1 LSAILPSFHGQLG
14 DMMGATR
21 PLGNNGSG
29 AGGTA
34 PVDKADVRHDWTEAE
49 ALSLFGLSLN
59 DLLFRAHGLYRR
71 YFDANEV
78 QLSTLLNVKTGGC
91 PEDCSYCAQSAR
103 YPTEVGAEKIM
114 DTGEVLA
121 AAKRAK
127 AIGAGRFCIGAA
139 WRGPKDRDLDRVV
152 EMIEGI
158 KALGLETCAT
168 LGMLTPAQAKRLKGA
183 GLDYYNHN
191 LDTSKDYYANIIT
204 TRTFDDRIET
214 LAIVRDAGI
223 NVCAGGILGMGEARE
238 DRAGLLVALAN
249 LDEHPQSV
257 PINMLVPIAGTPLA
271 DAPPIDPFEF
281 VRTIAVA
288 RIMMPASVVRLA
300 AGRGEMDDGIQALCL
315 FAGANSIFYGDR
327 LLTTANPAEDDDARL
342 LERLGLSAMAPD
354 AGSEG

>member
-1 LSAILPSFHGQLG
+1 MG

-21 PLGNNGSG
+21 PLRNNGS
-29 AGGTA
+29 AAGTA
-34 PVDKADVRHDWTEAE
+34 PEDKAEIRHDWTIAE
-49 ALSLFGLSLN
+49 ALSLFELSLN

-91 PEDCSYCAQSAR
+91 PEDCGYCAQSAR
-103 YPTEVGAEKIM
+103 YSTGVGAAKIM
-114 DTGEVLA
+114 DTDEVVA
-121 AAKRAK
+121 AARRAK

-152 EMIEGI
+152 EMIQGI

-204 TRTFDDRIET
+204 TRTFEDRIET
-214 LAIVRDAGI
+214 LAIVRQAGI
-223 NVCAGGILGMGEARE
+223 NVCSGGILGMGEARE

-249 LDEHPQSV
+249 LEEHPQSV

-281 VRTIAVA
+281 VRTIGAA

-300 AGRGEMDDGIQALCL
+300 AGRMEMDEGIQALCL

-327 LLTTANPAEDDDARL
+327 LLTTPNPAENDDAKL
-342 LERLGLSAMAPD
+342 LERLGLRAKA
-354 AGSEG
+354 AGAGGEG

>member
-1 LSAILPSFHGQLG
+1 MG

-29 AGGTA
+29 SASGTA
-34 PVDKADVRHDWTEAE
+34 ADDKAEIRHDWTEAE

-103 YPTEVGAEKIM
+103 YQTGVGAEKIM
-114 DTGEVLA
+114 DTDEVLA

-127 AIGAGRFCIGAA
+127 SIGAGRFCIGAA

-158 KALGLETCAT
+158 KTLGLETCAT
-168 LGMLTPAQAKRLKGA
+168 LGMLTPAQAGRLKDA

-214 LAIVRDAGI
+214 LEIVREAGI

-249 LDEHPQSV
+249 LAEHPQSV

-271 DAPPIDPFEF
+271 DAPTIDPFEF

-300 AGRGEMDDGIQALCL
+300 AGRAEMDEGIQALCL

-327 LLTTANPAEDDDARL
+327 LLTTPNPAEDDDARL
-342 LERLGLSAMAPD
+342 LERLGLRAM
-354 AGSEG
+354 GSGPQREG

>member
-1 LSAILPSFHGQLG
+1 
-14 DMMGATR
+14 MMGATR
-21 PLGNNGSG
+21 PLRNNGSG
-29 AGGTA
+29 SASGTA
-34 PVDKADVRHDWTEAE
+34 TGDKAEIRHDWTEAE

-91 PEDCSYCAQSAR
+91 PEDCGYCAQSAR
-103 YPTEVGAEKIM
+103 YRTGVEAEKIM
-114 DTGEVLA
+114 DADEVVA
-121 AAKRAK
+121 QAKRAK

-139 WRGPKDRDLDRVV
+139 WRAPKDRDLDRII
-152 EMIEGI
+152 EMIQEI

-168 LGMLTPAQAKRLKGA
+168 LGMLSAPQAERLEEA

-214 LAIVRDAGI
+214 LEIVRQAGI
-223 NVCAGGILGMGEARE
+223 KVCAGGILGMGEARR

-249 LDEHPQSV
+249 LEEHPESV

-281 VRTIAVA
+281 VRTVGAA
-288 RIMMPASVVRLA
+288 RIMMPASMVRLA
-300 AGRGEMDDGIQALCL
+300 AGRMEMDEGIQALCL

-327 LLTTANPAEDDDARL
+327 LLTTPNPAENDDARL
-342 LERLGLSAMAPD
+342 LERLGLRAMTPI
-354 AGSEG
+354 AGGEG

>member
-1 LSAILPSFHGQLG
+1 MG

-21 PLGNNGSG
+21 PLRNNGS
-29 AGGTA
+29 AAGTA
-34 PVDKADVRHDWTEAE
+34 PVDKAEIRHDWTIGE
-49 ALSLFGLSLN
+49 ALSLFELSLN

-91 PEDCSYCAQSAR
+91 PEDCRYCAQSAR
-103 YPTEVGAEKIM
+103 YQTGVGAAKIM
-114 DTGEVLA
+114 DTDEVVV

-139 WRGPKDRDLDRVV
+139 WRGPKDRDLDRIV

-204 TRTFDDRIET
+204 TRTFEDRIET
-214 LAIVRDAGI
+214 LAIVRQAGI
-223 NVCAGGILGMGEARE
+223 NVCSGGILGMGEARE

-249 LDEHPQSV
+249 LEEHPQSV

-281 VRTIAVA
+281 VRTIGAA

-300 AGRGEMDDGIQALCL
+300 AGRMEMDEGIQALCL

-327 LLTTANPAEDDDARL
+327 LLTTPNPAENDDAKL
-342 LERLGLSAMAPD
+342 LERLGLRAKAAE
-354 AGSEG
+354 AGGEG

>member
-1 LSAILPSFHGQLG
+1 
-14 DMMGATR
+14 MMGATR
-21 PLGNNGSG
+21 PLRDNGSN
-29 AGGTA
+29 AGTA
-34 PVDKADVRHDWTEAE
+34 PADKAEIRHDWTKPET
-49 ALSLFGLSLN
+49 LSLFELSLN

-91 PEDCSYCAQSAR
+91 PEDCGYCAQSAR
-103 YPTEVGAEKIM
+103 YRTGVGAAKIM
-114 DTGEVLA
+114 DADEVVA

-139 WRGPKDRDLDRVV
+139 WRGPKDRDLDRIV
-152 EMIEGI
+152 EMIRGI

-168 LGMLTPAQAKRLKGA
+168 LGMLTPAQARRLEQA

-204 TRTFDDRIET
+204 TRTFEDRLET
-214 LAIVRDAGI
+214 LAIVRQAGI
-223 NVCAGGILGMGEARE
+223 KVCSGGILGMGEARE
-238 DRAGLLVALAN
+238 DRAGLLMALAN
-249 LDEHPQSV
+249 LEEHPQSV

-281 VRTIAVA
+281 VRTIAAA
-288 RIMMPASVVRLA
+288 RIMMPASMVRLA
-300 AGRGEMDDGIQALCL
+300 AGRMEMDEGIQALCL

-327 LLTTANPAEDDDARL
+327 LLTTPNPAENDDARL
-342 LERLGLSAMAPD
+342 LERLGLRAMAPD
-354 AGSEG
+354 PGGEG